1 MQYLTKENMQIKW
14 LQEQQ
19 KKDKRWEALI
29 ENLLPKPSTKSYDG
43 KDYMLK

>member
-1 MQYLTKENMQIKW
+1 VVARAL
-14 LQEQQ
+14 

-29 ENLLPKPSTKSYDG
+29 ENLLPKPSTKYDG